1 MIRALQEI
9 LTRAGETLWEQ
20 TVLFVP
26 ALLAA
31 LVILGVAWGLAWAA
45 RWASLRLFK
54 VAALDNFLAD
64 SGLRSMMGR
73 AGRAPGARLVASSL
87 YVLILLGGALTALSV
102 FNTRLTG
109 QMVDGVA
116 SLLPRLLTAAAI
128 LLAGFWVARFLA
140 RETLVWAS
148 NEELPHPRRWAAAV
162 RIGVSFAAVVA
173 GSEVLNFAPQVFLA
187 AFIITGGG
195 AALAASLALG
205 MGTRD
210 AVRHALTQRQGM
222 KEESE
227 RALWSH
233 L

>member
-26 ALLAA
+26 PLLAA
-31 LVILGVAWGLAWAA
+31 LVILGVAWALAWAA
-45 RWASLRLFK
+45 RWASLRVFK
-54 VAALDNFLAD
+54 LAALDEFLAD

-73 AGRAPGARLVASSL
+73 AGRATGVRLVASGL
-87 YVLILLGGALTALSV
+87 YVLILLFGAVTALNV

-109 QMVDGVA
+109 QMVDGIVR
-116 SLLPRLLTAAAI
+116 LFPRILTAAAI

-162 RIGVSFAAVVA
+162 RAGVSFAAVVVGA
-173 GSEVLNFAPQVFLA
+173 EVLEFAPQVFLA
-187 AFIITGGG
+187 GFIMVGAG
-195 AALAASLALG
+195 AALAAGLALG
-205 MGTRD
+205 LGTRD
-210 AVRHALTQRQGM
+210 AVRQALSQRRDG
-222 KEESE
+222 KPEEE
-227 RALWSH
+227 RALWNH

>member
-1 MIRALQEI
+1 MIQALQEI

-20 TVLFVP
+20 IVIFVP

-31 LVILGVAWGLAWAA
+31 LVILGVAWAIAWTV

-54 VAALDNFLAD
+54 VAALDHFLAD

-73 AGRAPGARLVASSL
+73 AGRAPGARLVASGL
-87 YVLILLGGALTALSV
+87 YVLILLGGILTALNV

-109 QMVDGVA
+109 QMVDGVVR
-116 SLLPRLLTAAAI
+116 LFPRLLTAAAI
-128 LLAGFWVARFLA
+128 LLAGFWVARFLG

-162 RIGVSFAAVVA
+162 RIGVAFVAVVA
-173 GSEVLNFAPQVFLA
+173 GAELLDFAPQVFLT
-187 AFIITGGG
+187 AFIIAGGG

-205 MGTRD
+205 LGTRD
-210 AVRHALTQRQGM
+210 AVRQALTERQA
-222 KEESE
+222 KAEEE
-227 RALWSH
+227 KVLFNH